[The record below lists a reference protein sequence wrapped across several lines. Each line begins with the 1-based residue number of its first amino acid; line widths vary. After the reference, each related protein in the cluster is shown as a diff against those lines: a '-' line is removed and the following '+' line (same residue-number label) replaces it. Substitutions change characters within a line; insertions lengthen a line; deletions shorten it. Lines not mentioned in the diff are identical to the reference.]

1 MLCNEILTHT
11 HMKHTYIVLLIIKS
25 ASDFGC
31 CLQLGFLVLSSLQS
45 LLFKDRCFFFC
56 LDHYFMVLIIL
67 ACPLHL
73 NLNLA
78 SPKTFF
84 LNFMTSLSDVIPCC
98 YPSRNMTTYMT
109 EMYMQIYEPG
119 KILYLSVV
127 TIFFQLKNDTYK
139 QCFNNIS
146 YFHTCISIRIL
157 LIFCA
162 RLLLQN
168 YHLF

>member
-1 MLCNEILTHT
+1 MSEINVNLLFVVVMMFSHRRLYALQRNTVHT

-109 EMYMQIYEPG
+109 EMYM
-119 KILYLSVV
+119 
-127 TIFFQLKNDTYK
+127 
-139 QCFNNIS
+139 
-146 YFHTCISIRIL
+146 
-157 LIFCA
+157 
-162 RLLLQN
+162 
-168 YHLF
+168 